1 MGTKIAK
8 EYWQVYYSKKWGPRT
23 FFKHIKAI
31 NNTGTDYLLMEWPA
45 LGYGWSVVPNILCAY
60 FSWFTKKRFGVV
72 IHEQTQLS
80 KKRYITE
87 LLIFASAN
95 RLIFTNQFEREFAV
109 KRMPFIE
116 KHSTVV
122 KIFSNISQ
130 ACTIRPFE
138 DRTIDIVNFGHI
150 VRDKGIERFIA
161 DTALLARKY
170 RIVLAGQIIERQ
182 REYFENIKK
191 LCGEKNIEMH
201 INLSDAEVADL
212 LNNSKI
218 AYLPFP
224 DGVSERR
231 GSLFASLVNGAV
243 AFTTIGKFTT
253 EALAEAVIDLEK
265 YSLENVLSNRN
276 LLMKKREAAEYFMQ
290 TKMPHGWEDV
300 ANGYHNFLTQDI

>member
-1 MGTKIAK
+1 METKIAK
-8 EYWQVYYSKKWGPRT
+8 ECWQVYYSKKWGLHT

-31 NNTGTDYLLMEWPA
+31 NNTGAGYLLMEWPA
-45 LGYGWSVVPNILCAY
+45 LGYGWSIIPNMVCAY

-87 LLIFASAN
+87 LLILASAN

-116 KHSTVV
+116 KCSTVV
-122 KIFSNISQ
+122 KIFSNISR

-161 DTALLARKY
+161 DTASLAGKY

-182 REYFENIKK
+182 RKYFENIKK
-191 LCGEKNIEMH
+191 LCEENGIEMH

-231 GSLFASLVNGAV
+231 GSLFASLVNGAA
-243 AFTTIGKFTT
+243 AFTTIGEFTT
-253 EALAEAVIDLEK
+253 EALAKAVIDIEK
-265 YSLENVLSNRN
+265 YSLEDALSNHN
-276 LLMKKREAAEYFMQ
+276 LLMKKREAAEHFIETQ
-290 TKMPHGWEDV
+290 MPHGWEDV
-300 ANGYHNFLTQDI
+300 AKGYHNFLTRDI

>member
-8 EYWQVYYSKKWGPRT
+8 ECWQVYYSKKWGLHT

-31 NNTGTDYLLMEWPA
+31 NNTGMDYLLMEWPA
-45 LGYGWSVVPNILCAY
+45 LGYGWSIIPNILCAY
-60 FSWFTKKRFGVV
+60 FSWFTKKRFGVI

-87 LLIFASAN
+87 LLILVSAN
-95 RLIFTNQFEREFAV
+95 RLIFTNQFEREFAI

-116 KHSTVV
+116 KRSTVV
-122 KIFSNISQ
+122 KIYSNISQ
-130 ACTIRPFE
+130 ACTIRPLE
-138 DRTIDIVNFGHI
+138 NRTIDIVNFGHI
-150 VRDKGIERFIA
+150 VRDKGIERFIV
-161 DTALLARKY
+161 DTGPLAGKY
-170 RIVLAGQIIERQ
+170 RIVLAGQVIERQ
-182 REYFENIKK
+182 RKYFENIKK
-191 LCGEKNIEMH
+191 LCMENGIEMH

-243 AFTTIGKFTT
+243 AVATIGKFTT
-253 EALAEAVIDLEK
+253 DALAEAVIDMEK
-265 YSLENVLSNRN
+265 YSLEDILSNHN
-276 LLMKKREAAEYFMQ
+276 LLMKKKEAADYFMQ
-290 TKMPHGWEDV
+290 TQMPHSWEDV
-300 ANGYHNFLTQDI
+300 ANGYHNFLTWDI